1 MSTVSFCKGWF
12 RAKKLSLEAYTYE
25 QAQALH
31 LKGELYCALI
41 GPVASPT
48 CFLEIKHG
56 FVGVGFLDEALR
68 EYLTYA
74 FQEKQPG
81 KLFLSMATWREFEG
95 NSDKVSKGTAYLF
108 QPDGTLTISREGFV
122 PVHSLETSSSS
133 ADVSGN
139 WEHFPDFGRYEH
151 FTRAER

>member
-1 MSTVSFCKGWF
+1 MSTVSFSKGWF

-25 QAQALH
+25 QAHALH
-31 LKGELYCALI
+31 QKGEFYCALI
-41 GPVASPT
+41 GSVASPT

-68 EYLTYA
+68 ESLTYA

-95 NSDKVSKGTAYLF
+95 NSDKVSKGTTYLF
-108 QPDGTLTISREGFV
+108 QTDGTLTMRRECFV
-122 PVHSLETSSSS
+122 PEHSLETSSSS

-139 WEHFPDFGRYEH
+139 WEQLPDFGRYER